1 MNESPH
7 SAETAAATDFAEKL
21 YTEGI
26 LSTRQGRRQLE
37 TLMAYEPDFSLEW
50 ACQQMAFRAA
60 LAEEGDLLSAYAA
73 ICPRLARDLAQ
84 ARAAGVP
91 FEEYMA
97 QHPASPAEEAEREE
111 AAAGRK
117 YYDIAATPLVFH
129 QFIRFVVLPVNVLLS
144 ALELARY
151 LQEAHTFLWVA
162 GTDVAYLLGR
172 ILLAS
177 VAFVG
182 FLSYRQYAYRAILG
196 FAALNVL
203 YQIAVFLELFFYAC
217 ALASDMN
224 VLWYTLYTQG
234 FWNSFITAL
243 IWAFILRVYYHKR
256 RRLFGGKKQ

>member
-60 LAEEGDLLSAYAA
+60 LAEEGNLLSAYAA

-97 QHPASPAEEAEREE
+97 QQPHFPRGGS
-111 AAAGRK
+111 GG
-117 YYDIAATPLVFH
+117 TLGLFH
-129 QFIRFVVLPVNVLLS
+129 RRADLGIHFARVLP
-144 ALELARY
+144 
-151 LQEAHTFLWVA
+151 
-162 GTDVAYLLGR
+162 
-172 ILLAS
+172 
-177 VAFVG
+177 
-182 FLSYRQYAYRAILG
+182 
-196 FAALNVL
+196 
-203 YQIAVFLELFFYAC
+203 
-217 ALASDMN
+217 
-224 VLWYTLYTQG
+224 
-234 FWNSFITAL
+234 
-243 IWAFILRVYYHKR
+243 
-256 RRLFGGKKQ
+256 

>member
-1 MNESPH
+1 
-7 SAETAAATDFAEKL
+7 
-21 YTEGI
+21 
-26 LSTRQGRRQLE
+26 
-37 TLMAYEPDFSLEW
+37 MAYEPDFSLEW

-84 ARAAGVP
+84 ARAAGVT

-117 YYDIAATPLVFH
+117 YYDIEATPLVFH

-177 VAFVG
+177 VAFGG

-224 VLWYTLYTQG
+224 ALWYTLYTQG
-234 FWNSFITAL
+234 FWGSFITAL
-243 IWAFILRVYYHKR
+243 IWAFILCVYYHKR

>member
-84 ARAAGVP
+84 ARAAGVT

-129 QFIRFVVLPVNVLLS
+129 QFIRFVVLPINVLFAMLQLVRFHKRRIRFYGS
-144 ALELARY
+144 LARTSHIFSAEPCWPAW
-151 LQEAHTFLWVA
+151 L
-162 GTDVAYLLGR
+162 
-172 ILLAS
+172 LLAS
-177 VAFVG
+177 FRTGNMRMGPFSALPRSMFCTRSP
-182 FLSYRQYAYRAILG
+182 FSWNFFSMPAPSRAI
-196 FAALNVL
+196 
-203 YQIAVFLELFFYAC
+203 
-217 ALASDMN
+217 
-224 VLWYTLYTQG
+224 
-234 FWNSFITAL
+234 
-243 IWAFILRVYYHKR
+243 
-256 RRLFGGKKQ
+256 